1 MYKYPKPAKSYQPEG
16 NGDLL
21 ICENSTKEIC
31 WLLPRVMAP
40 TASATSFSP
49 VMVIGAPRP
58 F

>member
-1 MYKYPKPAKSYQPEG
+1 MYKYPKPTKSYQSEG
-16 NGDLL
+16 NGELL
-21 ICENSTKEIC
+21 ICENSTKEFC

-40 TASATSFSP
+40 TASATLSSP

>member
-1 MYKYPKPAKSYQPEG
+1 MYKYPKPTKSYQSEG

-21 ICENSTKEIC
+21 ICENSTKEIY

-40 TASATSFSP
+40 TASATLSSR
-49 VMVIGAPRP
+49 VMMIGAPRP